1 MGAKLSAPHFQR
13 LESTVLP
20 KKTFPWIASLALC
33 GALLAPGWAAAQNAP
48 PLKGEVLEVQNV
60 PGYTYLRLKT
70 AAGEA
75 WAAVTTAGVK
85 KGSTVSIVNPLTM
98 QNFQS
103 KVLNRQFDRIVFGSL
118 EGATALAPA
127 TPAAPAA
134 LAMPPGIQ
142 MRPVAPASAA
152 PAPGV
157 AKLAKAGGPEGRSVA
172 EVVQTRL
179 ALKDK
184 TVLVRGQV
192 VKVNAGIMGKN
203 WLHLQDGSGSAQDG
217 SNDVLVTS
225 TELAKVG
232 DIVQARGT
240 VRTDV
245 TVGPG
250 YAYAVLIEAASLRK

>member
-1 MGAKLSAPHFQR
+1 M
-13 LESTVLP
+13 
-20 KKTFPWIASLALC
+20 KKTFPRMAQVALC
-33 GALLAPGWAAAQNAP
+33 SVLVAASVAWAQNAP
-48 PLKGEVLEVQNV
+48 PLKGEVLEVKDV

-70 AAGEA
+70 AAGET

-85 KGSTVSIVNPLTM
+85 TGTTVSIVNPTTM

-118 EGATALAPA
+118 DGPAAGAASMALKGAPTTAAVSPDLQMRPMAPA
-127 TPAAPAA
+127 T
-134 LAMPPGIQ
+134 
-142 MRPVAPASAA
+142 AA
-152 PAPGV
+152 PAPVV
-157 AKLAKAGGPEGRSVA
+157 AKLAKASGPEGRSVA
-172 EVVQTRL
+172 EVVQTRT

-203 WLHLQDGSGSAQDG
+203 WLHLQDGSGSAKDG

-225 TELAKVG
+225 SELAKVG

-245 TVGPG
+245 TLGQG
-250 YAYAVLIEAASLRK
+250 YAYAVLIEGATLRK

>member
-1 MGAKLSAPHFQR
+1 M
-13 LESTVLP
+13 
-20 KKTFPWIASLALC
+20 KKAFPRMAQVALC
-33 GALLAPGWAAAQNAP
+33 SVLISASVAWAQNAP
-48 PLKGEVLEVQNV
+48 PLKGEVLEVKDV

-70 AAGEA
+70 AAGET

-85 KGSTVSIVNPLTM
+85 TGTTVSIVNPTTM

-118 EGATALAPA
+118 DGPTAGAASMALKGAPTTAAVSPDLQMRPMAPA
-127 TPAAPAA
+127 T
-134 LAMPPGIQ
+134 
-142 MRPVAPASAA
+142 AA
-152 PAPGV
+152 PAPVV
-157 AKLAKAGGPEGRSVA
+157 AKLAKASGPEGRSVA
-172 EVVQTRL
+172 EVVQTRT

-203 WLHLQDGSGSAQDG
+203 WLHLQDGSGSAKDG

-225 TELAKVG
+225 SELAKVG

-245 TVGPG
+245 TLGQG
-250 YAYAVLIEAASLRK
+250 YAYAVLIEGATLRK

>member
-1 MGAKLSAPHFQR
+1 MNL
-13 LESTVLP
+13 
-20 KKTFPWIASLALC
+20 KKTLPWMASLALC
-33 GALLAPGWAAAQNAP
+33 SALLAPPLALAQNAP

-70 AAGEA
+70 AAGET

-85 KGSTVSIVNPLTM
+85 TGSTVSILNPMTM

-103 KVLNRQFDRIVFGSL
+103 KVLNRLFDRIVFGSL
-118 EGATALAPA
+118 DGPAAAGPGGPMGTMGAAA
-127 TPAAPAA
+127 TPGTT
-134 LAMPPGIQ
+134 AMPPGMQ
-142 MRPVAPASAA
+142 MRPMAPANAT
-152 PAPGV
+152 PAPVV
-157 AKLAKAGGPEGRSVA
+157 AKLPKASGPEGRSVA
-172 EVVQTRL
+172 EVVQTRQ

-203 WLHLQDGSGSAQDG
+203 WLHLQDGSGSAKDG

-225 TELAKVG
+225 TEMAKVG
-232 DIVQARGT
+232 DVVQARGT

-245 TVGPG
+245 NVGPG
-250 YAYAVLIEAASLRK
+250 YEYAVMIEGASLRK

>member
-1 MGAKLSAPHFQR
+1 MKVATMKKS
-13 LESTVLP
+13 LP
-20 KKTFPWIASLALC
+20 WMASLAL
-33 GALLAPGWAAAQNAP
+33 AAAVSTSWWALPAAWAQGAAP
-48 PLKGEVLEVQNV
+48 VKGEVLEVQNV

-70 AAGEA
+70 PAGET
-75 WAAVTTAGVK
+75 WAAVTTTGVK
-85 KGSTVSIVNPLTM
+85 LGATAVIVNPTVM

-118 EGATALAPA
+118 EGADSAGAPPASGTA
-127 TPAAPAA
+127 
-134 LAMPPGIQ
+134 AMPGMQ
-142 MRPVAPASAA
+142 MRPMAPAAA
-152 PAPGV
+152 PAPV
-157 AKLAKAGGPEGRSVA
+157 AKLAKASGPEGRSVA
-172 EVVQTRL
+172 EVVQGRV

-184 TVLVRGQV
+184 TVMVRGQV

-203 WLHLQDGSGSAQDG
+203 WLHLQDGSGAAKDG
-217 SNDVLVTS
+217 SNDVLVTT

-250 YAYAVLIEAASLRK
+250 YAYAVMIEGASLRK